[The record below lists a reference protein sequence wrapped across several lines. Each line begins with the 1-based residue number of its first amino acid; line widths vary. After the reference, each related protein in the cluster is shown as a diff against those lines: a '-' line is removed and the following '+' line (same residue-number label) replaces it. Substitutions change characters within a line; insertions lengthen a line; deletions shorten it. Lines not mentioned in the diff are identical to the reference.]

1 MGLAAFAV
9 TTTPTGAVVRV
20 NDTEV
25 PAARVLV
32 DSNPGG
38 LPTLTVW
45 TTATVTGEGVVQVVR
60 DPTPAEIDTAAVEA
74 LRRVDVAELTAVCE
88 AKVRAGRRD
97 PYTVALET
105 LVEMADG

>member
-1 MGLAAFAV
+1 MTAFTV
-9 TTTPTGAVVRV
+9 TTTPTGTTVRV
-20 NDTEV
+20 GEVEV
-25 PAARVLV
+25 PAARVVV

-60 DPTPAEIDTAAVEA
+60 DPTPAEIDAAAVEA
-74 LRRVDVAELTAVCE
+74 LRRIDVAELTAVCE

>member
-1 MGLAAFAV
+1 MGLPVFTV

-20 NDTEV
+20 NDTDV
-25 PAARVLV
+25 PVTRAVM

-38 LPTLTVW
+38 LPTLTLW
-45 TTATVTGEGVVQVVR
+45 ADTTVTGEGIVQLVR

-97 PYTVALET
+97 PYAVALET
-105 LVEMADG
+105 IVEMADG

>member
-1 MGLAAFAV
+1 MSRFTV
-9 TTTPTGAVVRV
+9 TATPTGTVLRV
-20 NDTEV
+20 DGTEV
-25 PAARVLV
+25 LVSRVVV

-45 TTATVTGEGVVQVVR
+45 AETTVTGEGIVQVVR
-60 DPTPAEIDTAAVEA
+60 APTQAEIDVAAADA
-74 LRRVDVAELTAVCE
+74 LRRVDAAEFTAVCE

-97 PYTVALET
+97 PYQVALET